1 MKPLILAL
9 LLFFAPQK
17 PVKRDSQL
25 IQLRQEFVNA
35 TKEYKE
41 SLEKLLPLYEDALKR
56 AEERLELSKK
66 LFAESLILKTQVE
79 EDERAVTIAKEKIA
93 DTNRKIAD
101 ADKITADALD
111 DAKFFRDY
119 KQAVHERRKAKRPR
133 CSNWTLT
140 ASQRTTSN
148 SVSFSYRFVCQN

>member
-9 LLFFAPQK
+9 LLFFATQK
-17 PVKRDSQL
+17 AVKRDSQL
-25 IQLRQEFVNA
+25 MQLRREFVTA

-41 SLEKLLPLYEDALKR
+41 SLGKLLPFYENDVKR

-66 LFAESLILKTQVE
+66 LYAERLIPQTQVE
-79 EDERAVTIAKEKIA
+79 ENERAVTIAKTKLA
-93 DTNRKIAD
+93 DTNRQIAD

-111 DAKFFRDY
+111 DAKFFREY
-119 KQAVHERRKAKRPR
+119 KQAVRERRKAERPR

>member
-41 SLEKLLPLYEDALKR
+41 SLEKLLSFYEDDVKK
-56 AEERLELSKK
+56 AEEKLELSKK
-66 LFAESLILKTQVE
+66 LFAERLILKTQVE
-79 EDERAVTIAKEKIA
+79 ENERAVAIAKQKLA
-93 DTNRKIAD
+93 DTNRQIAD
-101 ADKITADALD
+101 ADKVTADALD
-111 DAKFFRDY
+111 DAKFFREY

-133 CSNWTLT
+133 CSNWTLA